1 MDIVETGITAT
12 IPELTFPYPLPQ
24 PETALID
31 IVPGVKWLRM
41 PLPYA
46 LDHVNIYLVQ
56 VDSGWVIVD
65 TGLDSPRS
73 RAIWAEL
80 FSGPLQGETVVGIFC
95 THFHV
100 DHVGLAGHLAEEL
113 RVPLFMT
120 YEEYFSLRGWP
131 ALTELPW
138 QYREFFLQAGFP
150 EERLSEALI
159 MFDFSDEIAPLPP
172 SFIRMQEGGAL
183 PASGGAWQIMI
194 GSGHSPEH
202 AMLYSAEKGILIS
215 GDQLLPRISSN
226 VSISVVNPQD
236 EPLSCWLASLD
247 RLGGLPEDT
256 LVLPGHGL
264 PFRGAG
270 KRVEALRSHHDRR
283 LRNLLEI
290 CAAQQPSAFEIVQER
305 YPAPLPVFDLQLAL
319 GECLAHLRYLLVNG
333 RLAAAPD
340 DRGVDRYRTIAFA
353 AEGLPEPGKSS

>member
-1 MDIVETGITAT
+1 MDSVETDLAAT
-12 IPELTFPYPLPQ
+12 VSELTFPYPLPQ
-24 PETALID
+24 SETALID
-31 IVPGVKWLRM
+31 IAHGVKWLRM

-56 VDSGWVIVD
+56 VENGWVIVD

-80 FSGPLQGETVVGIFC
+80 FSGPLRGETVAGIFC

-138 QYREFFLQAGFP
+138 QYGEFFRQAGFP
-150 EERLSEALI
+150 VERLAETLV

-172 SFIRMQEGGAL
+172 SFIRMKEGSPL
-183 PASGGAWQIMI
+183 PASGGTWQVII

-215 GDQLLPRISSN
+215 GDQLLPRITSN
-226 VSISVVNPQD
+226 VSVSVVNPED

-247 RLGGLPEDT
+247 RLSGLPDDI
-256 LVLPGHGL
+256 LILPGHGL

-270 KRVEALRSHHDRR
+270 KRVEELRSHHDRR
-283 LRNLLEI
+283 LQNILET
-290 CAAQQPSAFEIVQER
+290 CTAQRPSAFEIVQTL
-305 YPAPLPVFDLQLAL
+305 YPAPLPDFDMQLAL

-333 RLAAAPD
+333 RLEATPD
-340 DRGVDRYRTIAFA
+340 DRGAYRYRTVASA
-353 AEGLPEPGKSS
+353 AEGLPVT